1 MEQKLENF
9 SFFNKSR
16 GIIYK
21 KKKPKKKTRKI
32 VKYEFEHGFPFMI
45 PTLFINVKCQICS
58 SIILRRI

>member
-21 KKKPKKKTRKI
+21 KKKPKKKPEK
-32 VKYEFEHGFPFMI
+32 
-45 PTLFINVKCQICS
+45 L
-58 SIILRRI
+58 